1 MSWTAA
7 MFSRQPEKFR
17 QVYSDEVLKRVRN
30 KTSLFPRLITP
41 DNFQQHQDQLRHVD
55 VIFSTW
61 GMFPLTE
68 EQLNALPALK
78 IVFYAAGATDYFAA
92 PFISRGVRIVSAWK
106 ANAIPV
112 AEFCLAQILLGCKGY
127 FRNSREYTHPE
138 KFDALAHHHQAPGIY
153 QEKVALIGGGAI
165 SQALQHLLRPF
176 NLETVVVPSRQEK
189 REVSLE
195 QAFSTAFIISNHL
208 PNRADNAGVLN
219 AKLFRLMRPGA
230 VFINTGRGM
239 QVNEADLIAVL
250 QERPDLTALLD
261 VSKPEPPAAGSP
273 LYILPNVQL
282 TTHIAGALNNEVGR
296 LTDYILEDFERWKN
310 KEALWYEV
318 GKDIYK

>member
-112 AEFCLAQILLGCKGY
+112 AEFCLAQI
-127 FRNSREYTHPE
+127 
-138 KFDALAHHHQAPGIY
+138 
-153 QEKVALIGGGAI
+153 
-165 SQALQHLLRPF
+165 
-176 NLETVVVPSRQEK
+176 
-189 REVSLE
+189 
-195 QAFSTAFIISNHL
+195 
-208 PNRADNAGVLN
+208 
-219 AKLFRLMRPGA
+219 
-230 VFINTGRGM
+230 
-239 QVNEADLIAVL
+239 
-250 QERPDLTALLD
+250 
-261 VSKPEPPAAGSP
+261 
-273 LYILPNVQL
+273 
-282 TTHIAGALNNEVGR
+282 
-296 LTDYILEDFERWKN
+296 
-310 KEALWYEV
+310 
-318 GKDIYK
+318 